1 MKPDLNIAMVQMD
14 IANDPQENAERYL
27 DYARQAATEGADI
40 VVGSEMMLAQ
50 YLRGDSYEDEEF
62 VRAMWRAAMTIKTA
76 SKFIDAVLI
85 FGGIGL
91 DKDGTLVGQDGR
103 VRKYNAAFVVHHG
116 KLVHNRAGLRF
127 AIKTLL
133 PNYRI
138 FDDSRHFF
146 SLRELAEENNI
157 RTEALLQP
165 FVVNIRGVEYQL
177 GVMSCEDMWDMD
189 YCVKPAQTL
198 KENGADILINLSCSN
213 WSWRK
218 NAKRDSVIKGICED
232 TGLPFVYVNN
242 VGVQNNGKNFITF
255 DGAST
260 AYDGQ
265 GNIIALS
272 EPYEEQLLVVDFK
285 TQLPAIK
292 RNDPIDIAQMFTAI
306 EVATLGF
313 IKTQPAHLNKVVIG
327 VSGGIDSALSVA
339 FFAHLLGPEN
349 VIGVNMPYKHY
360 NADETKDDAKQLCEN
375 LGVEYR
381 ICPIDDI
388 VDATAALAGA
398 KPGIGSHKTIQ
409 ATTRLQVLAGIG
421 ATENA
426 WFPCNANWTETFF
439 GYGTLN
445 GDMRGVFAPWMN
457 CLKQDIF
464 RLAHFMNRD
473 LYGREVIPQSIIDR
487 APMDELT
494 AEGGGERKD
503 PFDYGCV
510 TEYGYHDQMVR
521 AVIAFRRGPAWFVE
535 QYLNGTLEQELQLP
549 QGKLNV
555 YFESDGK
562 KFLDDLERCFKLYQ
576 AAVFKRVQS
585 VPGPLVDK
593 RTFGWDFRESI
604 GTWFDTA
611 VYLKVCKK
619 LEAAGF
625 PHYQPK

>member
-1 MKPDLNIAMVQMD
+1 MTYGLNIAMVQME
-14 IANDPQENAERYL
+14 ISNDPRENAERFL
-27 DYARQAATEGADI
+27 DYARAAVAKGADI
-40 VVGSEMMLAQ
+40 VVGSEMMLAP

-62 VRAMWRAAMTIKTA
+62 VRAMWRAARTISA
-76 SKFIDAVLI
+76 ESKRINAVLI

-91 DKDGTLVGQDGR
+91 DTDEDALGQDGR
-103 VRKYNAAFVVHHG
+103 MRKYNAAFVAQHG
-116 KLVHNRAGLRF
+116 KLIQNRAGLNF

-138 FDDSRHFF
+138 FDDSRHFI
-146 SLRELAEENNI
+146 SSRTLAEENNI

-165 FVVNIRGVEYQL
+165 FAVSIRGVEYQL
-177 GVMSCEDMWDMD
+177 GVMLCEDMWDDD

-213 WSWRK
+213 WSWQK
-218 NAKRDSVIKGICED
+218 NAKRDRVIKKICVE
-232 TGLPFVYVNN
+232 TELPFVYVNN

-255 DGAST
+255 DGSSS
-260 AYDGQ
+260 AYDAA
-265 GNIIALS
+265 GNIVALC
-272 EPYEEQLLVVDFK
+272 EPYHEEVQLVDFNF
-285 TQLPAIK
+285 LPPPLTRAEPS
-292 RNDPIDIAQMFTAI
+292 DVAQMFTAI
-306 EVATLGF
+306 EVATGGF
-313 IKTQPAHLNKVVIG
+313 IKTQPAHLDKVVIG

-339 FFAHLLGPEN
+339 FFAYLLGSEN

-360 NADETKDDAKQLCEN
+360 NADETKDDARLLCEN

-381 ICPIDDI
+381 ICSIDDI
-388 VDATAALAGA
+388 VDATATLAGA
-398 KPGIGSHKTIQ
+398 VPGMGSHKTIQ
-409 ATTRLQVLAGIG
+409 ATARLQVLAGIG

-494 AEGGGERKD
+494 AEGSGERKD
-503 PFDYGCV
+503 PFDYGNV
-510 TEYGYHDQMVR
+510 TENGYHDQMVR

-549 QGKLNV
+549 SGRLQKL
-555 YFESDGK
+555 FKDCRE
-562 KFLDDLERCFKLYQ
+562 FQADLERCFKLYQ

-604 GTWFDTA
+604 GTWFETPA
-611 VYLKVCKK
+611 YQKQLTRMKR
-619 LEAAGF
+619 AGF
-625 PHYQPK
+625 LTYQPK

>member
-1 MKPDLNIAMVQMD
+1 MKPTLNVAMVQMD
-14 IANDPQENAERYL
+14 IANDLQENARLFL
-27 DYARQAATEGADI
+27 DDARTAVAYGADI
-40 VVGSEMMLAQ
+40 VVGSEMMLAP
-50 YLRGDSYEDEEF
+50 YLRGDSYEDDEY
-62 VRAMWRAAMTIKTA
+62 VRAMWRAVRKISAE
-76 SKFIDAVLI
+76 SKRIDAVLI
-85 FGGIGL
+85 FGGIGFDT
-91 DKDGTLVGQDGR
+91 DKKAVGQDGR
-103 VRKYNAAFVVHHG
+103 TRKYNAAFVAQHG
-116 KLVHNRAGLRF
+116 KLIQNRAGLNF

-138 FDDSRHFF
+138 FDDSRHFI
-146 SLRELAEENNI
+146 SLRTVAEEQNI

-165 FVVNIRGVEYQL
+165 FVVSVRGVEYQL
-177 GVMSCEDMWDMD
+177 GVMLCEDMWDDD
-189 YCVKPAQTL
+189 YCVKPAQAL

-213 WSWRK
+213 WSWQK
-218 NAKRDSVIKGICED
+218 NAKRDRVIKKICVE

-260 AYDGQ
+260 VYDSG
-265 GNIIALS
+265 GSIVAMC
-272 EPYEEQLLVVDFK
+272 EPYIEHLCVVDVFASS
-285 TQLPAIK
+285 LPLT
-292 RNDPIDIAQMFTAI
+292 RVESSDVAQMFAAI
-306 EVATLGF
+306 EVASLGF
-313 IKTQPAHLNKVVIG
+313 IKTQPTHLNKVVIG

-360 NADETKDDAKQLCEN
+360 NADETKDDAKLLCEN

-398 KPGIGSHKTIQ
+398 TPGMGSHKTIQ
-409 ATTRLQVLAGIG
+409 ATARLQVLAGIG

-503 PFDYGCV
+503 PFNYGSV
-510 TEYGYHDQMVR
+510 TENGYHDQMVR

-562 KFLDDLERCFKLYQ
+562 KFLADLERCFKLYQ

-585 VPGPLVDK
+585 VPGALVDK

-611 VYLKVCKK
+611 VYLKACKK

-625 PHYQPK
+625 PPYQSK